1 VRAKLNLT
9 LPISRFDL
17 DLDTLRA
24 RAETLDAVQS
34 AEVKIGAGGVL
45 QVTVTERQ
53 PAYVWRS
60 AGGLMMIDAG
70 GHRIAGLADRADRA
84 DLPLIAGDGADKAV
98 AEATAL
104 LRSTGPLAPRIRG
117 LVRISDRRWNI
128 VLDRDQ
134 TVLLPA
140 TDPIDALDS
149 LLALNKAE
157 DIFARDITAIDLRN
171 EHRPVLRLAPFALED
186 LRRAQGNA
194 PKTESKT

>member
-1 VRAKLNLT
+1 MQSLGRANPLRRDPAPSRWAYRMQRLWLT
-9 LPISRFDL
+9 PIFRVTMRVGLPAFVV
-17 DLDTLRA
+17 TLA
-24 RAETLDAVQS
+24 
-34 AEVKIGAGGVL
+34 IGIYL
-45 QVTVTERQ
+45 
-53 PAYVWRS
+53 S
-60 AGGLMMIDAG
+60 
-70 GHRIAGLADRADRA
+70 DRA

-134 TVLLPA
+134 TILLPA